1 MSALRWR
8 GWLAAIAIFLLG
20 VGVGTA
26 GTAWVGARMI
36 RNAIMNPTPNRT
48 LADRA
53 AERIGAD
60 LTKNL
65 ALSPQ
70 ESAQVQAVLAQSATN
85 LKALRVQV
93 AVQTRT
99 EFRAAARRI
108 ADLLPPEKRADF
120 YRLVSR
126 RYERLGL
133 TSLES
138 GEKP

>member
-1 MSALRWR
+1 MNGLRWR

-36 RNAIMNPTPNRT
+36 RNAILNPSPTHT

-65 ALSPQ
+65 ALTPQ

-85 LKALRVQV
+85 LKAMRVQV
-93 AVQTRT
+93 AAQTRT
-99 EFRAAARRI
+99 ELRAAARRI
-108 ADLLPPEKRADF
+108 AELLPPEKRADF
-120 YRLVSR
+120 YRLVTR

>member
-1 MSALRWR
+1 MSGIRWR

-20 VGVGTA
+20 AGVGGA
-26 GTAWVGARMI
+26 GAAWVGARMV
-36 RNAIMNPTPNRT
+36 RNAILNPTPTRT

-53 AERIGAD
+53 TERIGAD

-65 ALSPQ
+65 SLTPQ

-85 LKALRVQV
+85 LKALRGQV
-93 AVQTRT
+93 ATQTRA
-99 EFRAAARRI
+99 ELRSAARQI
-108 ADLLPPEKRADF
+108 AALLPPDKRAEF
-120 YRLVSR
+120 YRLVTR

-133 TSLES
+133 TPLDA